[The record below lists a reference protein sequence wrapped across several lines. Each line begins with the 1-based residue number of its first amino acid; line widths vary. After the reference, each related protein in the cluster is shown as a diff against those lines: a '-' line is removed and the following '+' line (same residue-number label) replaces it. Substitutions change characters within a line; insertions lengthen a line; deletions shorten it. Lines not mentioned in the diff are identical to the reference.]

1 MQNNTKQ
8 EILEKI
14 AQAKTIQI
22 AGHTN
27 PDGDA
32 IGACLAFG
40 LALEKAGKDVTV
52 LLEHYAPKY
61 DVIPGKHLVKE
72 AVAKADLFL
81 ALDCGDEGRLGAA
94 ADWFQQADVTTTA
107 AILITVSI
115 IMWKVHLLPHLKSYT
130 VFWKEITLWIRIW
143 RQGFMLVLFMILAA
157 SVILPHPPTPCAW
170 QGL

>member
-72 AVAKADLFL
+72 AAAKADLFL
-81 ALDCGDEGRLGAA
+81 ALDCGDKGRLGAA
-94 ADWFQQADVTTTA
+94 ADWFHQADVTINIDHHSSNTY
-107 AILITVSI
+107 
-115 IMWKVHLLPHLKSYT
+115 HG
-130 VFWKEITLWIRIW
+130 
-143 RQGFMLVLFMILAA
+143 Q
-157 SVILPHPPTPCAW
+157 
-170 QGL
+170 